1 MRFDTRM
8 ARRCAIRGPI
18 PALLLLL
25 ALIIAVPAQAEWLQ
39 GEQAIMGTRCVVELW
54 STDRSRGQA
63 AIDAVFTEFRRIDAL
78 MSTYKAESE
87 LSRVNATAA
96 TAPVRVSR
104 ELYDLLATSIE
115 YSKLTGGAFDVTYAS
130 VGYLYDYRAR
140 VHPDAEAIAAALPGI
155 DYRHIELD
163 PETHSVRLRQPG
175 VRIDLGGI
183 AKGHAVDRGIAVL
196 QALGIDRAMVN
207 AGGDTRIIGDRL
219 GRPWVV
225 GIRHPDDEHKVVLR
239 IPLTDTAMST
249 SGDYER
255 YFEEDGV
262 RYHHILD
269 PRTGRSAAKLRSV
282 TIIAATATRTDALTK
297 SVFVMGAEDGI
308 RFIDTLGDVDAIAV
322 TPEGKV
328 LYSKGL
334 TPP

>member
-1 MRFDTRM
+1 M
-8 ARRCAIRGPI
+8 
-18 PALLLLL
+18 
-25 ALIIAVPAQAEWLQ
+25 PAQAEWLQ

-78 MSTYKAESE
+78 MSTYKPESE

-163 PETHSVRLRQPG
+163 PETHSVRFRQPG

-196 QALGIDRAMVN
+196 QALGFDRAMVN